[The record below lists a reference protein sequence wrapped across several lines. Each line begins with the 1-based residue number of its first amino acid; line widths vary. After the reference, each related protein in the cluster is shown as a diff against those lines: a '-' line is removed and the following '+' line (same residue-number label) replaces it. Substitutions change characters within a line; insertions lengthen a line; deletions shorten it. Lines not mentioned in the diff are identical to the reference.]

1 VRLLSAVVAL
11 AMLFSSNFAKK
22 QISRTGFQK
31 GGRDGEIKS
40 PVLTGCNGIR
50 LIESAASGK

>member
-1 VRLLSAVVAL
+1 
-11 AMLFSSNFAKK
+11 MFSPNFAKK

-40 PVLTGCNGIR
+40 PVNGVLR
-50 LIESAASGK
+50 DSSNPVRYFWQMKAR

>member
-1 VRLLSAVVAL
+1 
-11 AMLFSSNFAKK
+11 MLFSSNFAKK